1 MISRN
6 GIESD
11 SQWIAGTLGASKRTA
26 ETRVRILRIR
36 PSAGSLEL
44 LYSGFLWQIVYDFS
58 PTHWNN
64 FHSLISISKLQSS
77 LSAALGVS
85 SKNNFIQTFSTQPFL
100 KILKVEVDGPSRS
113 LSWLATNPVAYFQVG
128 SSNRRSACYWWT
140 AAFELKRIE
149 NYGKIS

>member
-1 MISRN
+1 MTLSGLPGRSALLS
-6 GIESD
+6 GRQRLELESCG
-11 SQWIAGTLGASKRTA
+11 SGRALARWNCSIAGR
-26 ETRVRILRIR
+26 
-36 PSAGSLEL
+36 
-44 LYSGFLWQIVYDFS
+44 FLWQIVYDFS